1 MSDEPGGIL
10 GLTTKQW
17 YIRILER
24 SVTARR
30 DPVSGL
36 PDFLKTSQELLFSE
50 ADWLNIWSMKLTR
63 GLSPAQKSW
72 LFEHQNNLHVTNERL
87 HKLGK
92 KNSPN
97 CEFCEEKDDRVHLLF
112 CSFNK
117 AITSTFRNISEEVC
131 MEKLSPTQLALA
143 DFQPPRLS
151 KLAFLFLFCE
161 ISVQLQKSRE
171 RKKEL
176 SNQSLV
182 SSSWPRLVSSCKYI
196 DTNQH
201 MTWCPVGCSGS
212 FISLN

>member
-1 MSDEPGGIL
+1 M
-10 GLTTKQW
+10 
-17 YIRILER
+17 
-24 SVTARR
+24 
-30 DPVSGL
+30 
-36 PDFLKTSQELLFSE
+36 
-50 ADWLNIWSMKLTR
+50 NIWSMKLTR

-117 AITSTFRNISEEVC
+117 AITSTFRNILEEVC
-131 MEKLSPTQLALA
+131 MEKPSPTQLALA

>member
-72 LFEHQNNLHVTNERL
+72 LFEHQNNLHATNERL

-92 KNSPN
+92 KNFPN
-97 CEFCEEKDDRVHLLF
+97 CEFCEEKDDRAHLFF
-112 CSFNK
+112 CRFKNDR
-117 AITSTFRNISEEVC
+117 RNSGGTLRQKISQRYP
-131 MEKLSPTQLALA
+131 KDIP
-143 DFQPPRLS
+143 
-151 KLAFLFLFCE
+151 K
-161 ISVQLQKSRE
+161 IS
-171 RKKEL
+171 
-176 SNQSLV
+176 
-182 SSSWPRLVSSCKYI
+182 
-196 DTNQH
+196 
-201 MTWCPVGCSGS
+201 
-212 FISLN
+212 

>member
-1 MSDEPGGIL
+1 
-10 GLTTKQW
+10 
-17 YIRILER
+17 
-24 SVTARR
+24 
-30 DPVSGL
+30 
-36 PDFLKTSQELLFSE
+36 
-50 ADWLNIWSMKLTR
+50 MKLTR

-97 CEFCEEKDDRVHLLF
+97 CDFCEEKDVHLF

-117 AITSTFRNISEEVC
+117 AITSTFRNILEEVC

-182 SSSWPRLVSSCKYI
+182 SSVLAKASVFLQVHRHQSTYDLVSSWLLRFI
-196 DTNQH
+196 HVPQLNS
-201 MTWCPVGCSGS
+201 PVSK
-212 FISLN
+212 ND